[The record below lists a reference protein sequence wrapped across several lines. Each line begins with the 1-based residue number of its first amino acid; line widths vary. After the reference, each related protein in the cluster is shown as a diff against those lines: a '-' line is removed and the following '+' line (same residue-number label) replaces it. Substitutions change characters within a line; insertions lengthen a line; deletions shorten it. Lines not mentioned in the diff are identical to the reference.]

1 MRIINRDMRRDILYK
16 FFEGK
21 ASPKEQRL
29 IGQWLDE
36 SEKHKEVL
44 VRERMV
50 FDAMIVSGGIT
61 DRQSVQSRKKR
72 TRVVFMELLRVA
84 AVILVMF
91 LVGGYIYVRKMEE
104 IRLANN
110 IVTVPVGQRV
120 NLQLPDGTSV
130 WLNASS
136 EIIYPAYFSGS
147 TREIHLNGEAYFEVE
162 HNASKPFIVHT
173 ETFDIKV
180 LGTKFNV
187 EAYKGMEGFT
197 TALMEGSVEV
207 TDRKNKDKSVRLYP
221 AQKVAFRNGELCKSP
236 IDNYDVYR
244 WREGLICFKET
255 RFADLMRQLEKNY
268 GVRILINNEAVK
280 EKVLVVSSVLP
291 TVSIML
297 FVSCKK
303 RVIILSS
310 GTRIKQLYV
319 SIKIRL

>member
-1 MRIINRDMRRDILYK
+1 MRRDILYK

-268 GVRILINNEAVK
+268 GVRILINNDAVK
-280 EKVLVVSSVLP
+280 EKVFSGKFRTTDGIDNALRLLQKEGHYTFEWDENKT
-291 TVSIML
+291 TVCIN
-297 FVSCKK
+297 
-303 RVIILSS
+303 
-310 GTRIKQLYV
+310 
-319 SIKIRL
+319 

>member
-1 MRIINRDMRRDILYK
+1 MRRDILYK

-91 LVGGYIYVRKMEE
+91 LVGGYIYVRKMED

-280 EKVLVVSSVLP
+280 EKVFSGKFRTTDGIDNALRLLQKEGHYTFEWDENKT
-291 TVSIML
+291 TVCIN
-297 FVSCKK
+297 
-303 RVIILSS
+303 
-310 GTRIKQLYV
+310 
-319 SIKIRL
+319 

>member
-1 MRIINRDMRRDILYK
+1 MRRDILYK

-180 LGTKFNV
+180 LGTKFTV
-187 EAYKGMEGFT
+187 EAYKGREGFT

-280 EKVLVVSSVLP
+280 EKVFSGKFRTTDGIDNALRLLQKEGHYTFEWDENKT
-291 TVSIML
+291 TVCIN
-297 FVSCKK
+297 
-303 RVIILSS
+303 
-310 GTRIKQLYV
+310 
-319 SIKIRL
+319 

>member
-1 MRIINRDMRRDILYK
+1 MRRDILYK

-50 FDAMIVSGGIT
+50 FDAMIVSGEIT

-187 EAYKGMEGFT
+187 EAYKGMGGFT

-244 WREGLICFKET
+244 WREGLICFKEA

-280 EKVLVVSSVLP
+280 EKVFSGKFRTTDGIDNALRLLQKEGHYTFEWDENKT
-291 TVSIML
+291 TVCIN
-297 FVSCKK
+297 
-303 RVIILSS
+303 
-310 GTRIKQLYV
+310 
-319 SIKIRL
+319 

>member
-1 MRIINRDMRRDILYK
+1 MRRDILYK

-207 TDRKNKDKSVRLYP
+207 TDRKNKDKSVRLHP

-280 EKVLVVSSVLP
+280 EKVFSGKFRTTDGIDNALRLLQKEGHYTFEWDENKT
-291 TVSIML
+291 TVCIN
-297 FVSCKK
+297 
-303 RVIILSS
+303 
-310 GTRIKQLYV
+310 
-319 SIKIRL
+319 

>member
-1 MRIINRDMRRDILYK
+1 MRRDILYK

-147 TREIHLNGEAYFEVE
+147 TREIHLNGEAYFEVK

-280 EKVLVVSSVLP
+280 EKVFSGKFRTTDGIDNALRLLQKEGHYTFEWDENKT
-291 TVSIML
+291 TVCIN
-297 FVSCKK
+297 
-303 RVIILSS
+303 
-310 GTRIKQLYV
+310 
-319 SIKIRL
+319 

>member
-1 MRIINRDMRRDILYK
+1 MRRDILYK

-136 EIIYPAYFSGS
+136 EVIYPAYFSGS

-280 EKVLVVSSVLP
+280 EKVFSGKFRTTDGIDNALRLLQKEGHYTFEWDENKT
-291 TVSIML
+291 TVCIN
-297 FVSCKK
+297 
-303 RVIILSS
+303 
-310 GTRIKQLYV
+310 
-319 SIKIRL
+319 

>member
-1 MRIINRDMRRDILYK
+1 MRRDILYK

-72 TRVVFMELLRVA
+72 PRVVFMELLRVA

-280 EKVLVVSSVLP
+280 EKVFSGKFRTTDGIDNALRLLQKEGHYTFEWDENKT
-291 TVSIML
+291 TVCIN
-297 FVSCKK
+297 
-303 RVIILSS
+303 
-310 GTRIKQLYV
+310 
-319 SIKIRL
+319 

>member
-1 MRIINRDMRRDILYK
+1 MRRDILYK

-221 AQKVAFRNGELCKSP
+221 AQKVAYRNGELCKSP

-280 EKVLVVSSVLP
+280 EKVFSGKFRTTDGIDNALRLLQKEGHYTFEWDENKT
-291 TVSIML
+291 TVCIN
-297 FVSCKK
+297 
-303 RVIILSS
+303 
-310 GTRIKQLYV
+310 
-319 SIKIRL
+319 

>member
-1 MRIINRDMRRDILYK
+1 MEK
-16 FFEGK
+16 K
-21 ASPKEQRL
+21 TASVE
-29 IGQWLDE
+29 E
-36 SEKHKEVL
+36 
-44 VRERMV
+44 
-50 FDAMIVSGGIT
+50 
-61 DRQSVQSRKKR
+61 
-72 TRVVFMELLRVA
+72 
-84 AVILVMF
+84 
-91 LVGGYIYVRKMEE
+91 KMEE

-280 EKVLVVSSVLP
+280 EKVFSGKFRTTDGIDNALRLLQKEGHYTFEWDENKT
-291 TVSIML
+291 TVCIN
-297 FVSCKK
+297 
-303 RVIILSS
+303 
-310 GTRIKQLYV
+310 
-319 SIKIRL
+319 

>member
-1 MRIINRDMRRDILYK
+1 MRRDILYK

-221 AQKVAFRNGELCKSP
+221 AQKVAFRNGDLCKSP

-280 EKVLVVSSVLP
+280 EKVFSGKFRTTDGIDNALRLLQKEGHYTFEWDENKT
-291 TVSIML
+291 TVCIN
-297 FVSCKK
+297 
-303 RVIILSS
+303 
-310 GTRIKQLYV
+310 
-319 SIKIRL
+319 

>member
-1 MRIINRDMRRDILYK
+1 MRRDILYK

-162 HNASKPFIVHT
+162 HTASNPFIVHT

-280 EKVLVVSSVLP
+280 EKVFSGKFRTTDGIDNALRLLQKEGHYTFEWDENKT
-291 TVSIML
+291 TVCIN
-297 FVSCKK
+297 
-303 RVIILSS
+303 
-310 GTRIKQLYV
+310 
-319 SIKIRL
+319 

>member
-1 MRIINRDMRRDILYK
+1 MRRDILYK

-280 EKVLVVSSVLP
+280 EKV
-291 TVSIML
+291 
-297 FVSCKK
+297 F
-303 RVIILSS
+303 S
-310 GTRIKQLYV
+310 GKFRTTDGIDNAL
-319 SIKIRL
+319 RLLQKEGHYTFE

>member
-1 MRIINRDMRRDILYK
+1 MRRDILYK

-50 FDAMIVSGGIT
+50 FDAMIVSGEIT

-280 EKVLVVSSVLP
+280 EKVFSGKFRTTDGIDNALRLLQKEGHYTFEWDENKT
-291 TVSIML
+291 TVCIN
-297 FVSCKK
+297 
-303 RVIILSS
+303 
-310 GTRIKQLYV
+310 
-319 SIKIRL
+319 

>member
-1 MRIINRDMRRDILYK
+1 MRRDILYK

-280 EKVLVVSSVLP
+280 EKFFSGKFRTTDGIDNALRLLQKEGHYTFEWDENKT
-291 TVSIML
+291 TVCIN
-297 FVSCKK
+297 
-303 RVIILSS
+303 
-310 GTRIKQLYV
+310 
-319 SIKIRL
+319 

>member
-280 EKVLVVSSVLP
+280 EKV
-291 TVSIML
+291 
-297 FVSCKK
+297 F
-303 RVIILSS
+303 S
-310 GTRIKQLYV
+310 GKFRTTDGIDNALRLLQKEGHYTCLLYTSPSPRDTR
-319 SIKIRL
+319 

>member
-1 MRIINRDMRRDILYK
+1 MRRDILYK

-162 HNASKPFIVHT
+162 HHASKPFIVHT

-280 EKVLVVSSVLP
+280 EKVFSGKFRTTDGIDNALRLLQKEGHYTFEWDENKT
-291 TVSIML
+291 TVCIN
-297 FVSCKK
+297 
-303 RVIILSS
+303 
-310 GTRIKQLYV
+310 
-319 SIKIRL
+319 

>member
-1 MRIINRDMRRDILYK
+1 MRIINRYRRRDILYK

-280 EKVLVVSSVLP
+280 EKVFSGKFRTTDGIDNALRLLQKEGHYTFEWDENKT
-291 TVSIML
+291 TVCIN
-297 FVSCKK
+297 
-303 RVIILSS
+303 
-310 GTRIKQLYV
+310 
-319 SIKIRL
+319 

>member
-280 EKVLVVSSVLP
+280 EKVFSGKFRTTDGIDNALRLLQKEGHYTFEWDENKT
-291 TVSIML
+291 TVCIN
-297 FVSCKK
+297 
-303 RVIILSS
+303 
-310 GTRIKQLYV
+310 
-319 SIKIRL
+319 

>member
-1 MRIINRDMRRDILYK
+1 MRRDILYK

-36 SEKHKEVL
+36 SEKNKEVL

-280 EKVLVVSSVLP
+280 EKVFSGKFRTTDGIDNALRLLQKEGHYTFEWDENKT
-291 TVSIML
+291 TVCIN
-297 FVSCKK
+297 
-303 RVIILSS
+303 
-310 GTRIKQLYV
+310 
-319 SIKIRL
+319 

>member
-1 MRIINRDMRRDILYK
+1 MRRDILYK

-236 IDNYDVYR
+236 IDNYDVYL
-244 WREGLICFKET
+244 WREGFIFFKEN

-280 EKVLVVSSVLP
+280 EKVFSGKFRTTDGIDNALRLLQKEGHYTFEWDENKT
-291 TVSIML
+291 TVCIN
-297 FVSCKK
+297 
-303 RVIILSS
+303 
-310 GTRIKQLYV
+310 
-319 SIKIRL
+319 

>member
-1 MRIINRDMRRDILYK
+1 MRRDILYK

-147 TREIHLNGEAYFEVE
+147 TREIHLNGEAYFEVG

-280 EKVLVVSSVLP
+280 EKVFSGKFRTTDGIDNALRLLQKEGHYTFEWDENKT
-291 TVSIML
+291 TVCIN
-297 FVSCKK
+297 
-303 RVIILSS
+303 
-310 GTRIKQLYV
+310 
-319 SIKIRL
+319 

>member
-1 MRIINRDMRRDILYK
+1 MRRDILYK

-120 NLQLPDGTSV
+120 NLQLSDGTSV

-280 EKVLVVSSVLP
+280 EKVFSGKFRTTDGIDNALRLLQKEGHYTFEWDENKT
-291 TVSIML
+291 TVCIN
-297 FVSCKK
+297 
-303 RVIILSS
+303 
-310 GTRIKQLYV
+310 
-319 SIKIRL
+319 

>member
-1 MRIINRDMRRDILYK
+1 MRRDILYK

-29 IGQWLDE
+29 IGQWLDD

-50 FDAMIVSGGIT
+50 FDAMIVSGEIT

-72 TRVVFMELLRVA
+72 TQVVFMELLRIA

-162 HNASKPFIVHT
+162 HDASKPFIVHT

-244 WREGLICFKET
+244 WREGLICFKEA
-255 RFADLMRQLEKNY
+255 RFTDLMRQLEKNY

-280 EKVLVVSSVLP
+280 EKVFSGKFRTTDGIDNALRLLQKEGHYTFEWDENKT
-291 TVSIML
+291 TVCIN
-297 FVSCKK
+297 
-303 RVIILSS
+303 
-310 GTRIKQLYV
+310 
-319 SIKIRL
+319 

>member
-1 MRIINRDMRRDILYK
+1 MTGVQTCALPI
-16 FFEGK
+16 
-21 ASPKEQRL
+21 SKEQRL

-280 EKVLVVSSVLP
+280 EKVFSGKFRTTDGIDNALRLLQKEGHYTFEWDENKT
-291 TVSIML
+291 TVCIN
-297 FVSCKK
+297 
-303 RVIILSS
+303 
-310 GTRIKQLYV
+310 
-319 SIKIRL
+319 

>member
-1 MRIINRDMRRDILYK
+1 MRRDILYK

-280 EKVLVVSSVLP
+280 EKVFSGKFRTTDGIDNALRLLQKEGHYTFEWDENKT
-291 TVSIML
+291 TVCIHY
-297 FVSCKK
+297 CPKK
-303 RVIILSS
+303 FSQ
-310 GTRIKQLYV
+310 T
-319 SIKIRL
+319 

>member
-1 MRIINRDMRRDILYK
+1 MRRDILYK

-50 FDAMIVSGGIT
+50 FDAMIVSGGIR

-280 EKVLVVSSVLP
+280 EKVFSGKFRTTDGIDNALRLLQKEGHYTFEWDENKT
-291 TVSIML
+291 TVCIN
-297 FVSCKK
+297 
-303 RVIILSS
+303 
-310 GTRIKQLYV
+310 
-319 SIKIRL
+319 

>member
-1 MRIINRDMRRDILYK
+1 MRRDILYK

-268 GVRILINNEAVK
+268 GVRILIDNEAVK
-280 EKVLVVSSVLP
+280 EKVFSGKFRTTDGIDNALRLLQKEGHYTFEWDENKT
-291 TVSIML
+291 TVCIN
-297 FVSCKK
+297 
-303 RVIILSS
+303 
-310 GTRIKQLYV
+310 
-319 SIKIRL
+319 

>member
-1 MRIINRDMRRDILYK
+1 MRRDILYK

-120 NLQLPDGTSV
+120 NLQLPDSTSV

-280 EKVLVVSSVLP
+280 EKVFSGKFRTTDGIDNALRLLQKEGHYTFEWDENKT
-291 TVSIML
+291 TVCIN
-297 FVSCKK
+297 
-303 RVIILSS
+303 
-310 GTRIKQLYV
+310 
-319 SIKIRL
+319 

>member
-1 MRIINRDMRRDILYK
+1 MRRDILYK

-187 EAYKGMEGFT
+187 EAYKGLEGFT

-280 EKVLVVSSVLP
+280 EKVFSGKFRTTDGIDNALRLLQKEGHYTFEWDENKT
-291 TVSIML
+291 TVCIN
-297 FVSCKK
+297 
-303 RVIILSS
+303 
-310 GTRIKQLYV
+310 
-319 SIKIRL
+319 

>member
-1 MRIINRDMRRDILYK
+1 MRRDILYK

-21 ASPKEQRL
+21 ASPKEQRH

-280 EKVLVVSSVLP
+280 EKVFSGKFRTTDGIDNALRLLQKEGHYTFEWDENKT
-291 TVSIML
+291 TVCIN
-297 FVSCKK
+297 
-303 RVIILSS
+303 
-310 GTRIKQLYV
+310 
-319 SIKIRL
+319 

>member
-1 MRIINRDMRRDILYK
+1 MRRDILYK

-221 AQKVAFRNGELCKSP
+221 AQKVAFRNGDLCKSP

-244 WREGLICFKET
+244 WREGLICFTET

-280 EKVLVVSSVLP
+280 EKVFSGKFRTTDGIDNALRLLQKEGHYTFEWDENKT
-291 TVSIML
+291 TVCIN
-297 FVSCKK
+297 
-303 RVIILSS
+303 
-310 GTRIKQLYV
+310 
-319 SIKIRL
+319 

>member
-1 MRIINRDMRRDILYK
+1 MRRDILYK

-36 SEKHKEVL
+36 SEKPKEVL

-244 WREGLICFKET
+244 GREGLICFKET

-280 EKVLVVSSVLP
+280 EKVFSGKFRTTDGIDNALRLLQKEGHYTFEWDENKT
-291 TVSIML
+291 TVCIN
-297 FVSCKK
+297 
-303 RVIILSS
+303 
-310 GTRIKQLYV
+310 
-319 SIKIRL
+319 

>member
-1 MRIINRDMRRDILYK
+1 MRRDILYK

-255 RFADLMRQLEKNY
+255 RIADLMRQLEKNY

-280 EKVLVVSSVLP
+280 EKVFSGKFRTTDGIDNALRLLQKEGHYTFEWDENKT
-291 TVSIML
+291 TVCIN
-297 FVSCKK
+297 
-303 RVIILSS
+303 
-310 GTRIKQLYV
+310 
-319 SIKIRL
+319 

>member
-1 MRIINRDMRRDILYK
+1 MRRDILYK

-29 IGQWLDE
+29 IGKWLDE

-280 EKVLVVSSVLP
+280 EKVFSGKFRTTDGIDNALRLLQKEGHYTFEWDENKT
-291 TVSIML
+291 TVCIN
-297 FVSCKK
+297 
-303 RVIILSS
+303 
-310 GTRIKQLYV
+310 
-319 SIKIRL
+319 

>member
-1 MRIINRDMRRDILYK
+1 MRRDILYK

-244 WREGLICFKET
+244 WREGLIWFKET

-280 EKVLVVSSVLP
+280 EKVFSGKFRTTDGIDNALRLLQKEGHYTFEWDENKT
-291 TVSIML
+291 TVCIN
-297 FVSCKK
+297 
-303 RVIILSS
+303 
-310 GTRIKQLYV
+310 
-319 SIKIRL
+319 

>member
-1 MRIINRDMRRDILYK
+1 MRRDILYK

-72 TRVVFMELLRVA
+72 TRVVFMELLRIA

-280 EKVLVVSSVLP
+280 EKVFSGKFRTTDGIDNALRLLQKEGHYTFEWDENKT
-291 TVSIML
+291 TVCIN
-297 FVSCKK
+297 
-303 RVIILSS
+303 
-310 GTRIKQLYV
+310 
-319 SIKIRL
+319 

>member
-1 MRIINRDMRRDILYK
+1 MRRDILYK

-187 EAYKGMEGFT
+187 EAYTGMEGFT

-280 EKVLVVSSVLP
+280 EKVFSGKFRTTDGIDNALRLLQKEGHYTFEWDENKT
-291 TVSIML
+291 TVCIN
-297 FVSCKK
+297 
-303 RVIILSS
+303 
-310 GTRIKQLYV
+310 
-319 SIKIRL
+319 

>member
-1 MRIINRDMRRDILYK
+1 MRRDILYK

-130 WLNASS
+130 WLNAST

-280 EKVLVVSSVLP
+280 EKVFSGKFRTTDGIDNALRLLQKEGHYTFEWDENKT
-291 TVSIML
+291 TVCIN
-297 FVSCKK
+297 
-303 RVIILSS
+303 
-310 GTRIKQLYV
+310 
-319 SIKIRL
+319 

>member
-1 MRIINRDMRRDILYK
+1 MRRDILYK

-29 IGQWLDE
+29 IGQWLDD

-280 EKVLVVSSVLP
+280 EKVFSGKFRTTDGIDNALRLLQKEGHYTFEWDENKT
-291 TVSIML
+291 TVCIN
-297 FVSCKK
+297 
-303 RVIILSS
+303 
-310 GTRIKQLYV
+310 
-319 SIKIRL
+319 